1 MKNLSWFI
9 NLCVMLLLV
18 GCDNE
23 ESSSV
28 LFSEYKTQLPANVWL
43 VQNHSSDEK
52 LYLQDMDSKKVYSVS
67 FDVGNR
73 IAIDTNDFTI
83 KGYAFQFCVIGTDSV
98 IYLPSDE
105 YSSIQLLSF
114 NGIAYDEFRPTY
126 GIPTITPNEKLAYHK
141 YNLYFPNANDTYGVF
156 NQSERKQYYLNTS
169 PVFQLN
175 IENKSQQLWGDFPYS
190 YTHEATN
197 FSNFFPTICPFDD
210 DCILSYQRDHS
221 ILLLKNQKLE
231 KSVLCKSKYIKSF
244 LPYPDDKVFDMK
256 YYQNYLFSQPKYSDL
271 IYNHH
276 TKKFYRIAIHEKAI
290 TSNGK
295 LVDNT
300 NPTWSIIVMDKN
312 LNIEKEELFFYRQ
325 FDPSIIYPTKGGL
338 LVKKAATNNED
349 KLILAKINL

>member
-105 YSSIQLLSF
+105 Y
-114 NGIAYDEFRPTY
+114 E
-126 GIPTITPNEKLAYHK
+126 
-141 YNLYFPNANDTYGVF
+141 
-156 NQSERKQYYLNTS
+156 
-169 PVFQLN
+169 
-175 IENKSQQLWGDFPYS
+175 
-190 YTHEATN
+190 
-197 FSNFFPTICPFDD
+197 
-210 DCILSYQRDHS
+210 
-221 ILLLKNQKLE
+221 
-231 KSVLCKSKYIKSF
+231 SVLVS
-244 LPYPDDKVFDMK
+244 
-256 YYQNYLFSQPKYSDL
+256 
-271 IYNHH
+271 
-276 TKKFYRIAIHEKAI
+276 
-290 TSNGK
+290 
-295 LVDNT
+295 
-300 NPTWSIIVMDKN
+300 
-312 LNIEKEELFFYRQ
+312 
-325 FDPSIIYPTKGGL
+325 
-338 LVKKAATNNED
+338 
-349 KLILAKINL
+349 